1 MKYTLSYKT
10 KFGMI
15 SAESNKPSE
24 LIGAYGELK
33 KLAGQISEKKFTA
46 TEKHKPSPVVKA
58 SSRSGSGETAT
69 ILNEIETRLLNSNFF
84 SKARTT
90 GETKEKLLQVSH
102 KNFTSR
108 KVSQALGILRQ
119 KKRLR
124 RSGARNFYAYSIA

>member
-33 KLAGQISEKKFTA
+33 KLAGQISEKKFKA

-108 KVSQALGILRQ
+108 NVCLAVGILRLM
-119 KKRLR
+119 KRLGR
-124 RSGARNFYAYSIA
+124 CGGR

>member
-33 KLAGQISEKKFTA
+33 KLAGQISEKKIKAMERDKT
-46 TEKHKPSPVVKA
+46 SRIVKA
-58 SSRSGSGETAT
+58 PPRTGSGETAT
-69 ILNEIETRLLNSNFF
+69 ILNEIETRLLKTNFF

-119 KKRLR
+119 KKTLR
-124 RSGARNFYAYSIA
+124 RSGARNFYTYSIA